1 MPGFFVS
8 RNFAVGGIIVDDF
21 LIIVEGKNDVRRLRA
36 VVPDSI
42 PIAMTYGIPGAERLE
57 VLKKMARHRTVVVM
71 TDADPAGRR
80 IRRMLKEVFP
90 DAVDVY
96 TKPGY
101 NGVEHTP
108 LEYMEHV
115 LRRVGILPP
124 ISEQW

>member
-1 MPGFFVS
+1 MS
-8 RNFAVGGIIVDDF
+8 DF

-36 VVPDSI
+36 VVPQDI
-42 PIAMTYGIPGAERLE
+42 PIAMTYGIPGQDRIEA
-57 VLKKMARHRTVVVM
+57 LKKLARHRTVVVM
-71 TDADPAGRR
+71 TDQDAAGRR

-108 LEYMEHV
+108 LEYV
-115 LRRVGILPP
+115 VSRLQRAGILPVL
-124 ISEQW
+124 SEP